1 MDIAADLGSEAKRH
15 SQHVGKSAISGVR
28 DFGTEFIKQLFG
40 GGNSVPANVSDDQL
54 AQMDSNDKAF
64 SDAAYLDTRAR
75 IMAIYEEYR
84 MKRLKEEEER
94 REKTVSGFKTGMIAS
109 WGRQIRSYVL
119 HPYKLIKDL
128 RTNYEENNVDKVLD
142 GELDGFIEAYLKTQ

>member
-94 REKTVSGFKTGMIAS
+94 REKERLESQQKMARLRGETIVQKQQKQQDIANAMGKASAETG
-109 WGRQIRSYVL
+109 RSYGA
-119 HPYKLIKDL
+119 
-128 RTNYEENNVDKVLD
+128 E
-142 GELDGFIEAYLKTQ
+142 